1 MHIAIDILAAI
12 FLLFFFLA
20 GWHKGLLLSLL
31 GVARIVLAYG
41 AAYFAGRYLGYWLG
55 EIAHRP
61 RIVTIPVVAGLTFMF
76 ISFFFHIIMSDI
88 RAGHRKKEEEEEEG
102 YRHSLPSSLGGSAI
116 NLVTGTFSL
125 VLLFWL
131 GDLFMVGA
139 TGNSIPGSNKAYTGR
154 FARRMVYEISL
165 HIIPQKTHA
174 SQSIAMAHTIS
185 NPASG
190 MKLLEEVVAA
200 DSVQQ
205 LVSDPDVAED
215 LLSGDAVRI
224 QQNTS
229 IQQLFNDRAT
239 LENLRDLG
247 VLSGNETR
255 SGLCRKMA
263 GFGRN
268 EKIRNSIES
277 LKQRN
282 LLHAEKIPLIIRDP
296 DFDVIIAELLR

>member
-1 MHIAIDILAAI
+1 MHIAIDILATV
-12 FLLFFFLA
+12 FLLFFLLA

-31 GVARIVLAYG
+31 GVARVVLAYG

-76 ISFFFHIIMSDI
+76 ISFFFHIVMSDI
-88 RAGHRKKEEEEEEG
+88 RAGHRKKEEEEG

-116 NLVTGTFSL
+116 NLATGLLSL

-139 TGNSIPGSNKAYTGR
+139 TGNSIPGSNEAYTGR
-154 FARRMVYEISL
+154 FARRMVYEASL
-165 HIIPQKTHA
+165 RIIPRKTYE
-174 SQSIAMAHTIS
+174 SQSAAMANTIS
-185 NPASG
+185 NPAGG

-205 LVSDPDVAED
+205 LASDPSVAAD

-224 QQNTS
+224 QQNAS

-247 VLSGNETR
+247 VLSGTETR
-255 SGLCRKMA
+255 SGLCGKLA
-263 GFGRN
+263 AVGRN
-268 EKIRNSIES
+268 EKIRASIES
-277 LKQRN
+277 LKQRD